1 MTLEY
6 SFGMEEFPEHDPRPP
21 RLMPPG
27 LKSIDFWGAVPEPG
41 FASNG
46 AIERLTT

>member
-1 MTLEY
+1 
-6 SFGMEEFPEHDPRPP
+6 MEEFPEHNAREP

-41 FASNG
+41 FAQKG
-46 AIERLTT
+46 TIERLTT